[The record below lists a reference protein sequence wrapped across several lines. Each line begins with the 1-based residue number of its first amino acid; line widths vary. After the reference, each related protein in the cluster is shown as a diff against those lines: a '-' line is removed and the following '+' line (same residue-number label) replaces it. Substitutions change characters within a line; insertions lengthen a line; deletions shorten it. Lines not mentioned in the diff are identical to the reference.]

1 MNKKN
6 CIDYLK
12 KIKEKLPNN
21 SYSLFL
27 VQTIFILENFNK
39 EYIFSVLSKSIK
51 CDKSDLEYFRKDI
64 FIQKYYKFKINI
76 SEFLLN
82 NLEL

>member
-27 VQTIFILENFNK
+27 VRTIFLLENFNK
-39 EYIFSVLSKSIK
+39 EYIFSELSKDIK
-51 CDKSDLEYFRKDI
+51 FSKSDLEYFLKDI
-64 FIQKYYKFKINI
+64 SVLKYYKFKINI
-76 SEFLLN
+76 SKFLLN